1 MFTSPAVLDVVQS
14 HATTR
19 VPELPPIGKFEDVS
33 FGQLESWYS
42 SGMRVSSSF
51 CVCKP
56 GFKPSLLVA
65 AENKKR
71 SRFERLRKPKTSA
84 APSEGPITDMSFQD
98 LQRLNDTPS
107 GNLLPVLIHY
117 LNEHFQSL
125 RSAWIVD
132 ALRECLL
139 TGRHR
144 VKSTNGQAKQPK
156 PPKPKLPSKPK
167 KAKSASAVDL
177 SQRQPVE
184 RGAWEERRV

>member
-1 MFTSPAVLDVVQS
+1 VRDLTRYTDSIEVLAMEVVVTGVFTSPAVLDVVQS

-98 LQRLNDTPS
+98 LQRLNDMPS
-107 GNLLPVLIHY
+107 GILLPVLVHH
-117 LNEHFQSL
+117 LNISCL
-125 RSAWIVD
+125 VRSAD
-132 ALRECLL
+132 R
-139 TGRHR
+139 
-144 VKSTNGQAKQPK
+144 
-156 PPKPKLPSKPK
+156 
-167 KAKSASAVDL
+167 
-177 SQRQPVE
+177 
-184 RGAWEERRV
+184 